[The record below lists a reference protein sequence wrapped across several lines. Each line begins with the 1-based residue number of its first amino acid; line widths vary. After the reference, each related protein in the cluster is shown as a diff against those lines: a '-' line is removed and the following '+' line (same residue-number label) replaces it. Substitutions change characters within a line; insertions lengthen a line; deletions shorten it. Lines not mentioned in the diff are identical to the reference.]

1 MTETLVTYHH
11 PSSEFSLQLPENWD
25 MVVDPQPGVALV
37 ALEPDRDGIFRCNL
51 VVSIDVL
58 PAGIDLAGWQAGAEP
73 MMRHAMADFLL
84 LDLDETQI
92 GGRPAM
98 YRLAHHLVP
107 DQGAVTMAQ
116 WMFLRPGRGFTLT
129 GSVGTMEYAE
139 RADFFTDV
147 AISVRFDR
155 EDD

>member
-1 MTETLVTYHH
+1 
-11 PSSEFSLQLPENWD
+11 
-25 MVVDPQPGVALV
+25 MVEEPQPGVALV
-37 ALEPDRDGIFRCNL
+37 ALEPDRGGIFRCNL
-51 VVSIDVL
+51 VVSIDVVPEGL
-58 PAGIDLAGWQAGAEP
+58 DLAGWQAGAET
-73 MMRHAMADFLL
+73 MMRQAMPDFLL
-84 LDLDETQI
+84 LDLDELEI

-116 WMFLRPGRGFTLT
+116 WMFLRPGLGFTLT

-147 AISVRFDR
+147 ATSVRFDG
-155 EDD
+155 EDG

>member
-11 PSSEFSLQLPENWD
+11 PTNEFSLKLPENWD
-25 MVVDPQPGVALV
+25 LVEDPQPGVALV
-37 ALEPDRDGIFRCNL
+37 ALEPDRDGVFRCNL
-51 VVSIDVL
+51 VVSVDVVPEGL
-58 PAGIDLAGWQAGAEP
+58 DLGGWQAGAET
-73 MMRHAMADFLL
+73 MMREAMPDFLL
-84 LDLDETQI
+84 IDLDEVEI

-116 WMFLRPGRGFTLT
+116 WMFLRSGRGFTLT
-129 GSVGTMEYAE
+129 GSVGTMEYAY

-147 AISVRFDR
+147 ATSVRFDG